1 MRRAW
6 MLMLAVGS
14 ASIAGEAFA
23 QYPPP
28 VGFQP
33 APIVPYTGPQRPPPG
48 PGAMQV
54 PFGMLPN
61 PQPMRLP
68 PLMYV
73 RLAGPKG
80 MKVTLFRGEAT
91 GRTFDTPAVVG
102 LRPGYA
108 YRVMLTDIPGQPGVA
123 FFPTIEARGSLL
135 LASPL
140 NAADYPASIVF
151 SADDLTSVEA
161 GTLLTRMVVLERPD
175 TAIPRDTTA
184 DNPIELSVSPLVNLW
199 SEANDR
205 GKPLVP
211 IHLGQR
217 KATAEE
223 LAASAVPG
231 TILFP
236 GEKNLAMPVAAPQ
249 IPFACWPVLDPI
261 LGPENANNFV
271 KIPDGG
277 DIGVPAGI
285 DRRTGRIVG
294 LDPTDTVA
302 KYTDSKGREKLAV
315 SNRVGV
321 CVPRYILLRHETALA
336 MQGSRLTPG
345 AARVAHG
352 FAEVNSKKT
361 ISEADQR
368 LALEQAGNKIRPSG
382 AENVVL
388 TSVTGKV
395 QNLRVT
401 AQLKG
406 PAAVDVSCPPPETPA
421 AADRP
426 LLIIKWPDKRGAN
439 IGDLVTF
446 TLKYTNQGGQPITNI
461 VVTDSL
467 ATRFAYVAGSTRTD
481 REATFTVTPNEAGS
495 STLRWEF
502 PGSLLPNESG
512 LITFQVRIR

>member
-6 MLMLAVGS
+6 ILMLAM
-14 ASIAGEAFA
+14 ASVFVTQRAFA
-23 QYPPP
+23 QYPPLT
-28 VGFQP
+28 GNQP
-33 APIVPYTGPQRPPPG
+33 TPIMPYAGPNRPPPG
-48 PGAMQV
+48 PSAMQV

-73 RLAGPKG
+73 RIAGPKG
-80 MKVTLFRGEAT
+80 MKVTLFRGEPA

-108 YRVMLTDIPGQPGVA
+108 YRMMLTDIPGMPGVA

-140 NAADYPASIVF
+140 NGADYPATIVF
-151 SADDLTSVEA
+151 SPDDLTSVEQ
-161 GTLLTRMVVLERPD
+161 GTLLTRLVVLERPD
-175 TAIPRDTTA
+175 IAIPRDTTA
-184 DNPIELSVSPLVNLW
+184 ENPIELSVAPQVNLW
-199 SEANDR
+199 AEANDR
-205 GKPLVP
+205 GKPLVS

-223 LAASAVPG
+223 LAASAIPG
-231 TILFP
+231 TILLP
-236 GEKNLAMPVAAPQ
+236 GEKNLAMPVAGPQ

-261 LGPENANNFV
+261 LGPENPNNFV

-277 DIGVPAGI
+277 DIGTPAGI

-294 LDPTDTVA
+294 LDSTDTVA

-321 CVPRYILLRHETALA
+321 CVPRYILLRHETVLAL
-336 MQGSRLTPG
+336 QGSRLTPG

-352 FAEVNSKKT
+352 FGEINSKKG
-361 ISEADQR
+361 ISEAEQR
-368 LALEQAGNKIRPSG
+368 LALEQAGSKLRPSG

-406 PAAVDVSCPPPETPA
+406 PAAVDVSCPPPQTPE

-439 IGDLVTF
+439 IGDIVTF
-446 TLKYTNQGGQPITNI
+446 TLKYSNQGGQPITNI
-461 VVTDSL
+461 LVTDSL

-502 PGSLLPNESG
+502 PGSLLPGESG
-512 LITFQVRIR
+512 LITFQVRVR